1 MEEAIPQYPID
12 IDCGGKTSQQK
23 EAEVCWKILVI
34 NSVCDGLYREETN
47 KIINSDDYD
56 FLRLKGNLRE
66 SILESKNQVVTMIIP
81 AINVKL
87 TNQTEKRRDKRH
99 WHNRRKECNGV

>member
-47 KIINSDDYD
+47 KIINSDGYD

-87 TNQTEKRRDKRH
+87 TNQTEKRRGKRH